1 RTIGPC
7 RIALNDA
14 GLKVNEIDDV
24 ILVGGQTRM
33 PKVQEEVQNFFG
45 KEPRRDVNP
54 DEAVALGAAIQGG
67 VLAGEVKDVLLLDV
81 TPLSLGIETLGG
93 VMTKL
98 IDKNTTIPANAEQV
112 FSTADDNQ
120 TAVTIHVLQGERERS
135 VDNKSLGRFDLAD
148 IPPAPRGLPQIEV
161 TFDIDANGIL
171 NVSAKDKATGK
182 SQNIVIKA
190 SSGLSDDE
198 IDTMVSD
205 AESHAEEDRKFRE
218 LVDARNQADGLIHAA
233 EKTLKELGE
242 KASAE
247 ERMAVENAVAD
258 LKKAIES
265 DDKDVIEKKTAALGE
280 ASGGLAQ
287 KLYAEQAA
295 DDAAEGGES
304 SDDGIVDAEFEEVD
318 KDDSSKS

>member
-1 RTIGPC
+1 
-7 RIALNDA
+7 
-14 GLKVNEIDDV
+14 
-24 ILVGGQTRM
+24 
-33 PKVQEEVQNFFG
+33 
-45 KEPRRDVNP
+45 
-54 DEAVALGAAIQGG
+54 
-67 VLAGEVKDVLLLDV
+67 
-81 TPLSLGIETLGG
+81 
-93 VMTKL
+93 
-98 IDKNTTIPANAEQV
+98 V

-120 TAVTIHVLQGERERS
+120 TAVTIHVLQGERERAM
-135 VDNKSLGRFDLAD
+135 DNKSLGRFDLTD

-190 SSGLSDDE
+190 SSGLSDEE
-198 IDTMVSD
+198 IDKMVAD

-247 ERMAVENAVAD
+247 ERMAVENAVSD
-258 LKKAIES
+258 LKKALES
-265 DDKDVIEKKTAALGE
+265 DDREAIEKKTAALGE
-280 ASGGLAQ
+280 ASGSLAQ

-295 DDAAEGGES
+295 QGAEGAGAAQGS
-304 SDDGIVDAEFEEVD
+304 ADDDVVDAEFEEVD
-318 KDDSSKS
+318 KDEKK

>member
-1 RTIGPC
+1 
-7 RIALNDA
+7 
-14 GLKVNEIDDV
+14 
-24 ILVGGQTRM
+24 M

-67 VLAGEVKDVLLLDV
+67 VLAGDVKDVLLLDV

-120 TAVTIHVLQGERERS
+120 TAVTIHVLQGERERAQ
-135 VDNKSLGRFDLAD
+135 DNKSLGRFDLSD
-148 IPPAPRGLPQIEV
+148 IPPSPRGLPQIEV

-182 SQNIVIKA
+182 SQTIVIKA

-198 IDTMVSD
+198 IDKMVSD

-218 LVDARNQADGLIHAA
+218 LVDVRNQADGLIHAA
-233 EKTLKELGE
+233 EKTLSDLGE
-242 KASAE
+242 KASPE
-247 ERMAVENAVAD
+247 ERQAVENAVSD
-258 LKKAIES
+258 LKTALEG
-265 DDKDVIEKKTAALGE
+265 DDKDTIVTKTAALGE

-295 DDAAEGGES
+295 EDAGGDGS
-304 SDDGIVDAEFEEVD
+304 ASASDDDVVDAEFEEVD
-318 KDDSSKS
+318 KDDTSKS